1 MARQTRTAAEITAV
15 NADIDRFFLP
25 FDASLDVGAFT
36 TYGATDPAID
46 LSMVNVRHLKA
57 YTQFRGI
64 WVATPV
70 DGTEPIGYVEGD
82 IVASSTNNVVYRR
95 SDMGLDLDPVPNPD
109 PNSAQNTG
117 HWIAMGIQ
125 VNQTLNTDAGPPGIF
140 LDGTTLNFRGYRA
153 AANSGVSIDNT
164 TGTIDVTN
172 FSLTDVRTYTT
183 SALRNAA
190 TDTQW
195 HQGDVAIVTGIASQS
210 PDIDDGEGSY
220 IYTGTNQTT
229 AGVTTD
235 TDWTQLAVPHSVVT
249 SVAGNAGPTITAQQL
264 ADAVQP
270 LTDLNNLNDVAITSP
285 SNGQHLTY
293 NSTTGNWE
301 NNDEGET
308 SLDLNNISDV
318 TISNPQA
325 GQHLTYN
332 ATDARWE
339 NNAASETSLE
349 LDDLGNVSSSTA
361 TTGQVIKATRSTD
374 ASTGAVTV
382 AWAPA
387 DDDNTTYTFANGTDG
402 DFTVTPDSGTAQ
414 TVTVGH
420 VPVTQAT
427 TNIDNSGRTVI
438 QDLTLDDNGH
448 VTAAGTFDIPNA
460 FTNIAGMAATDTDTT
475 ITSAEILGAGT
486 LTDIGDTDLANP
498 SDWDI
503 IRYRDSATDSQ
514 DEWLKAT
521 PADLAGQHNLG
532 DVGDVPATSS
542 LTNFDLLRWREE
554 SGQTSEWLTT
564 TPSAILGQANLTNLS
579 DVDTTGV
586 GDSDLLTYES
596 GEWVETN
603 RADVFA
609 SQSLNR
615 IGDVGYQ
622 AAQTVTTYNPLLNM
636 GRTGV
641 DPAIQRI
648 TTSPAAGGT
657 EVTLVSTAN
666 SGNAPLFGSGRLNTA
681 NLRVGSIVF
690 ITTLETGFNP
700 ATDTTEFGPFTVVRI
715 SSSGLSFNVP
725 SSGEGRTG
733 LSSANQATINT
744 NPHYVWTQE
753 TTITPGQADGDVLTW
768 NAASG
773 SWRNQAAGTV
783 QLGNATLNNLSDVVY
798 DDDVLNNLYP
808 VAIAENS
815 RDAADAL
822 QFEGI
827 VNNGATL
834 HPDAAATQ
842 NFESGTFAVGDQ
854 VYFSLNPPP
863 LNNLDAAGRQPINGP
878 YGVVSL
884 EGTNPVFAIGANAFN
899 VPTAVY
905 SAINTDAV
913 YYAYIEVPSTAVV
926 RPADVLVRSA
936 DGNQWVNETAAQM
949 AANPNGGIRI
959 DNLRNVNLSSPA
971 NGQTLTFD
979 GTNWVNHDNTETAID
994 LDNLG
999 DVTISS
1005 PAAGQTIIFNGTN
1018 WVNHTTEET
1027 SIDLDNLEDVQDYPT
1042 RTAYFADGVSTSFT
1056 NAVVTFGAAF
1066 NNGQELDNVHFVQND
1081 GFITIGSETALN
1093 QETYNGRAVAQRPG
1107 PYNLIPEATD
1117 NTNTMF
1123 LVFRAGESTYQTG
1136 EQAAI
1141 NAELAAITTTTGIT
1155 AVSARTFN
1163 LGPSEN
1169 GEIIRWVQSERD
1181 VVTGAGSWQ
1190 YERLADYSIQ
1200 GDTTDIPSAN
1210 LGNVALLNNAGT
1222 PTLQTGIT
1230 AAEVRDVID
1239 AGQVESVTYAS
1250 GNITVTDQDA
1260 STNTIS
1266 SANILGGGVLSD
1278 ISDVNNNP
1286 TAVGQHLISEAYTDS
1301 EGNPAIRWTPGN
1313 ANVSTEDLDSLN
1325 DVVISSPVDG
1335 QHLVYDDAIN
1345 SGAGGWRNH
1354 NAGETS
1360 ISLDNLRDVEITPDF
1375 AEGTPV
1381 RTTTT
1386 IEVGSA
1392 NQGTPADDA
1401 NVNILFT
1408 TPHGL
1413 SVGNLFSFEIPAV
1426 GPTPATERPEIFMV
1440 VTVTDAMA
1448 VVAANRDGSDTST
1461 TLLNG
1466 LTGNVLQTVDIPPVP
1481 VRFAENELI
1490 AYTRGA
1496 NTDGSQ
1502 DVYTNKT
1509 PAEAGLITGVV
1520 AGDQTITPSSTGVA
1534 TILLATP
1541 AADGIMSLED
1551 KGKLDEIPETPM
1563 TVSGSSEDEGAVTN
1577 PYLTAGAS
1585 EEYALRVTRRAT
1597 GADTDPDSYDQEWVQ
1612 FSEVQAQESLVFT
1625 ETTGAATLTQYR
1637 TDSGAVENIRNIDY
1651 GTSGGFVIN
1660 FATFT
1665 PGLSASGGLSRRW
1678 DQPFTNAAIGLGVS
1692 TTSPDDFP
1700 SRYVEEVSAISV
1712 NNAGNSGL
1720 SLTNFVAGAQSATPG
1735 GGVDW
1740 NQSFV
1745 LNAASSIVPSTTSG
1759 LSGGN
1764 ATVTY
1769 TFEDNNDT
1777 NLGTRTQSITWDT
1790 PNVLCTFD
1798 ALPAREFWERY
1809 TGGTFDTNI
1818 SGISVGANVSTAWT
1832 GTSNIFDAL
1841 PATATGI
1848 SHNNAAVTFT
1858 DPIHTGTASTTRA
1871 ITATSTFTRPD
1882 TVTGT
1887 EYTATDTAT
1896 ATVVPNFQPGP
1907 RMTRFTTAP
1916 TNIALDDLLFG
1927 DFNTGNGLGLMPGV
1941 SLDFSTTSQTI
1952 TFTGDPRIY
1961 WFGWLGTRTPTF
1973 IDTDSNLAI
1982 TQRDAVTITF
1992 NATNLNALT
2001 DTSNVPSTFVEQVYT
2016 FYGVQLLAGTNNFRI
2031 DL

>member
-1 MARQTRTAAEITAV
+1 
-15 NADIDRFFLP
+15 
-25 FDASLDVGAFT
+25 
-36 TYGATDPAID
+36 
-46 LSMVNVRHLKA
+46 
-57 YTQFRGI
+57 
-64 WVATPV
+64 
-70 DGTEPIGYVEGD
+70 
-82 IVASSTNNVVYRR
+82 
-95 SDMGLDLDPVPNPD
+95 
-109 PNSAQNTG
+109 
-117 HWIAMGIQ
+117 
-125 VNQTLNTDAGPPGIF
+125 
-140 LDGTTLNFRGYRA
+140 
-153 AANSGVSIDNT
+153 
-164 TGTIDVTN
+164 
-172 FSLTDVRTYTT
+172 
-183 SALRNAA
+183 
-190 TDTQW
+190 
-195 HQGDVAIVTGIASQS
+195 
-210 PDIDDGEGSY
+210 
-220 IYTGTNQTT
+220 
-229 AGVTTD
+229 
-235 TDWTQLAVPHSVVT
+235 
-249 SVAGNAGPTITAQQL
+249 
-264 ADAVQP
+264 
-270 LTDLNNLNDVAITSP
+270 
-285 SNGQHLTY
+285 
-293 NSTTGNWE
+293 
-301 NNDEGET
+301 
-308 SLDLNNISDV
+308 
-318 TISNPQA
+318 
-325 GQHLTYN
+325 
-332 ATDARWE
+332 
-339 NNAASETSLE
+339 
-349 LDDLGNVSSSTA
+349 
-361 TTGQVIKATRSTD
+361 
-374 ASTGAVTV
+374 
-382 AWAPA
+382 
-387 DDDNTTYTFANGTDG
+387 
-402 DFTVTPDSGTAQ
+402 
-414 TVTVGH
+414 
-420 VPVTQAT
+420 
-427 TNIDNSGRTVI
+427 
-438 QDLTLDDNGH
+438 
-448 VTAAGTFDIPNA
+448 
-460 FTNIAGMAATDTDTT
+460 MAATDTDTT

-542 LTNFDLLRWREE
+542 LTNFDLLRWRDE
-554 SGQTSEWLTT
+554 SGQTNEWLST

-615 IGDVGYQ
+615 LGDVGYQ
-622 AAQTVTTYNPLLNM
+622 AAQTVTTYSPLLNV

-641 DPAIQRI
+641 DPVIQRVR
-648 TTSPAAGGT
+648 G
-657 EVTLVSTAN
+657 
-666 SGNAPLFGSGRLNTA
+666 NTA
-681 NLRVGSIVF
+681 GATEIQITSTNNSISTPTFGAEVLDISSLRVGSIIF
-690 ITTLETGFNP
+690 ITTLDTGFNP

-715 SSSGLSFNVP
+715 AANGFSFNIP
-725 SSGEGRTG
+725 QSGGGRTG
-733 LSSANQATINT
+733 LSTSDIAIINAS
-744 NPHYVWTQE
+744 PYYAWTQE
-753 TTITPGQADGDVLTW
+753 TVVTPGQADGDVLTW

-815 RDAADAL
+815 RAAADAL

-834 HPDAAATQ
+834 HPDANANQ

-926 RPADVLVRSA
+926 RPADVLIRSA
-936 DGNQWVNETAAQM
+936 DGSQWVNETAAQM
-949 AANPNGGIRI
+949 AANPNGGIQI

-1027 SIDLDNLEDVQDYPT
+1027 SIDLDNLADVDNYPT
-1042 RTAYFADGVSTSFT
+1042 RTAYFAEGVSTSFT

-1066 NNGQELDNVHFVQND
+1066 NNGQELDNIHFVQND

-1107 PYNLIPEATD
+1107 PFNLIPEATD

-1123 LVFRAGESTYQTG
+1123 LVFRSGESTYQAG

-1181 VVTGAGSWQ
+1181 VVTGAGEWQ
-1190 YERLADYSIQ
+1190 YANLADYAIR

-1222 PTLQTGIT
+1222 PALQTGIT

-1278 ISDVNNNP
+1278 VSDVNNNP

-1325 DVVISSPVDG
+1325 DVVITSPVDG

-1375 AEGTPV
+1375 VDGTPV

-1440 VTVTDAMA
+1440 VTVTDTMA

-1520 AGDQTITPSSTGVA
+1520 AGDQTVTPSSAGVA
-1534 TILLATP
+1534 SILLATP

-1563 TVSGSSEDEGAVTN
+1563 TVSGSSEDEGAITN

-1585 EEYALRVTRRAT
+1585 EEYALRVTRRST
-1597 GADTDPDSYDQEWVQ
+1597 GTDTDPDSYDQEWVQ

-1625 ETTGAATLTQYR
+1625 ETTGAAILTQYR

-1665 PGLSASGGLSRRW
+1665 PGLSASDGLSRRW

-1759 LSGGN
+1759 LTGGN

-1790 PNVLCTFD
+1790 PNVLCSFD

-1841 PATATGI
+1841 PAAATGI

-1858 DPIHTGTASTTRA
+1858 DPIHTGTASTTRQ

-1941 SLDFSTTSQTI
+1941 SLDFSTTSQSI